1 MHVNQI
7 IPLEL
12 KERVCIHCAKKEGDE
27 DPMTY
32 LIAEAQKGKTTE
44 TIRQAVFRRD
54 VILSTEYDYYKAA
67 GMKHVTE
74 AKPTEICYMG
84 VRDIIRPGQIDL
96 LKNAKSG
103 KVHLCVDNAKEILEE
118 LLSMRFEVPIKIDF
132 MSLEA

>member
-1 MHVNQI
+1 M
-7 IPLEL
+7 
-12 KERVCIHCAKKEGDE
+12 
-27 DPMTY
+27 
-32 LIAEAQKGKTTE
+32 
-44 TIRQAVFRRD
+44 
-54 VILSTEYDYYKAA
+54 
-67 GMKHVTE
+67 
-74 AKPTEICYMG
+74 EICYMG